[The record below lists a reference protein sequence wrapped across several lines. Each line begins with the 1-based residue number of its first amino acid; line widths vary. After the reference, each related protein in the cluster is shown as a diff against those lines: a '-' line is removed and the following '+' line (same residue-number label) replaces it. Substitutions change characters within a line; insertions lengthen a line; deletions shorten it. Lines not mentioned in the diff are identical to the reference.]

1 MKYVHIVDDVAGDLE
16 PDEPLPLIIGL
27 DGFLD
32 AGRSA
37 TLLTDHLVD
46 VDPGPVVATFDID
59 SFHDYRARRPA
70 VTFEVNHYRDYE
82 APRIVVR
89 LMSDSDH
96 EPFLL
101 MTGPE
106 PDMRW
111 EAFAQA
117 VAELIDRLGVTTV
130 LTLDSVPMAT
140 PHTRPLMVTRH
151 ANLEE
156 LRSGISMWKGEL
168 RVPASVH
175 AMLSVRLGERAIP
188 VQGLVLHV
196 PHYLAQLDFNDG
208 AIALGR
214 EVDNEIGLNLDTDS
228 LAAEARIDHKKYLT
242 YLGENP
248 EVGEIVAGL
257 EAQYDRFQHAEA
269 AGLNL
274 LADKEDLPSGD
285 EIGAEFE
292 RFLAGL
298 DGGPDSQ
305 D

>member
-1 MKYVHIVDDVAGDLE
+1 MRYVHIVDDVADDLD
-16 PDEPLPLIIGL
+16 PDDALPLVIGL

-32 AGRSA
+32 AGRAA

-46 VDPGPVVATFDID
+46 QDPGPVVATFDID

-70 VTFEVNHYRDYE
+70 ITFEVDHYRDYE

-89 LMSDSDH
+89 LMDDSDH

-111 EAFAQA
+111 EAFAEA
-117 VAELIDRLGVTTV
+117 VGELIGALGVSKV
-130 LTLDSVPMAT
+130 LTLDSVPMAA

-151 ANLEE
+151 ANMEG
-156 LRSGISMWKGEL
+156 LRSGLSMWKGEL

-175 AMLSVRLGERAIP
+175 AMLAIRLGERGIP

-196 PHYLAQLDFNDG
+196 PHYLAQFDFNDG

-214 EVDNEIGLNLDTDS
+214 EIDNEIGLNLNTYALLVD
-228 LAAEARIDHKKYLT
+228 AKIDHKKFQT
-242 YLGENP
+242 YLGDNP

-257 EAQYDRFQHAEA
+257 EAQYDRFQHAES

-298 DGGPDSQ
+298 DGPENQ
-305 D
+305 E